1 MRTIDLNAEL
11 NALGI
16 PFKLIGFTAKLP
28 PYPYGIYVDDI
39 TVSGADDESKYLTVT
54 HRTTIEL
61 YHRTPDELMSA
72 CEILEAWIEGFPL
85 DYERQIM
92 YIESED
98 HLLASYTLNYTTK
111 KRKG

>member
-1 MRTIDLNAEL
+1 MRTINLESEL

-39 TVSGADDESKYLTVT
+39 TVSGADDLSRYLTVE
-54 HRTTIEL
+54 HETTIEL
-61 YHRTPDELMSA
+61 YHRTPDELSKA
-72 CEILEAWIEGFPL
+72 CEILESWIENVPL
-85 DYERQIM
+85 DYQRRIM

-98 HLLASYTLNYTTK
+98 HLLASYSINYTTK
-111 KRKG
+111 KLKG

>member
-1 MRTIDLNAEL
+1 MRAIDLKAEL

-16 PFKLIGFTAKLP
+16 PFELIGFTAKLP

-39 TVSGADDESKYLTVT
+39 TVRGADEVSPKWVIDHEI
-54 HRTTIEL
+54 TIEV
-61 YHRTPDELMSA
+61 YHRTPAGLMAA
-72 CEILEAWIEGFPL
+72 CETVENWIEGLPL
-85 DYERQIM
+85 DYQRRIL

-98 HLLASYTLNYTTK
+98 HLLASYTFNYTTK